1 MSSTAKKY
9 PSEKYIS
16 TTGTHPE
23 VLHGEEPQV
32 SPEWSPPPEPKI
44 AYVKTT
50 NVSMN
55 FSTKFSFRQLCG
67 TRGIRLA
74 RISARAISQRRSLP
88 LSLHNLP
95 VMCLCLT
102 PVRVQYIL
110 TLIEQRRERER
121 LEMQAGAAGAAGAA
135 DPSAVATVPRDQDQL
150 ARLLKRQQRENMD
163 HAKKRIKQTVEML
176 RLLHCTALH

>member
-1 MSSTAKKY
+1 MYVQRA
-9 PSEKYIS
+9 PR
-16 TTGTHPE
+16 
-23 VLHGEEPQV
+23 VLHGASPSL

-50 NVSMN
+50 NMSTNV
-55 FSTKFSFRQLCG
+55 STKFSFGQLCG
-67 TRGIRLA
+67 TRGIRLS
-74 RISARAISQRRSLP
+74 RISARDISQRRSLP

-95 VMCLCLT
+95 VMCLCVLT

-110 TLIEQRRERER
+110 TLMEQRRERQR

-135 DPSAVATVPRDQDQL
+135 DPSAVATVPRDQEQL

-163 HAKKRIKQTVEML
+163 HAKKRIKQTVDML